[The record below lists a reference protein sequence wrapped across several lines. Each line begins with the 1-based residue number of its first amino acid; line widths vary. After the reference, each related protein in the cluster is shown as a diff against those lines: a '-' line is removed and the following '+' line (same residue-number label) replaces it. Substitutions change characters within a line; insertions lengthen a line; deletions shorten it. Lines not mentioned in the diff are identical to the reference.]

1 MNIPSQ
7 HYKTILEEFNKI
19 SQLCNDAKYLEDK
32 LYFFSASFGI
42 INRVMNFH
50 CDPLLVFMHHILQ
63 TTHQGFVQRISQF
76 QNPNLISNN
85 IPDIFWDKLYLYFL
99 ELIKSFENKDVENI
113 REILEKFT
121 YLTYAT
127 TGNGFYLFISKKLTL
142 K

>member
-99 ELIKSFENKDVENI
+99 DLSI
-113 REILEKFT
+113 
-121 YLTYAT
+121 AT
-127 TGNGFYLFISKKLTL
+127 ALFHPSLYSCGNGQRACWHNSSTSSG
-142 K
+142 